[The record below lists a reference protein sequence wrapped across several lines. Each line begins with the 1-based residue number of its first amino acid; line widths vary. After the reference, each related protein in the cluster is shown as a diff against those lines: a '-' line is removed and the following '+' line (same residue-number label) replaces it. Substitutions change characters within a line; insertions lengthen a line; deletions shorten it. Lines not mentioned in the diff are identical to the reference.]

1 MDTLWGAGVNLG
13 YSWNIFPGC
22 TKVVWY
28 VVPTLDKEVN
38 ITKNSQLLMLLFSP
52 EGSKTLLFISHL
64 RYSVIIGVQLVF
76 SIDGFQTLLRKVYKC
91 SIIKRFCPTAKKWG
105 FRNLLER
112 CSYLYSFGIKMLI
125 TSTLKISLNQFSQY

>member
-1 MDTLWGAGVNLG
+1 MYTLWGASVNLG
-13 YSWNIFPGC
+13 YGYNIFPAC

-28 VVPTLDKEVN
+28 VVVPTLDKEVN

-76 SIDGFQTLLRKVYKC
+76 SIDGFQTLLREVYKY
-91 SIIKRFCPTAKKWG
+91 SIIKRFYPTAKKWV
-105 FRNLLER
+105 FCNLFEK
-112 CSYLYSFGIKMLI
+112 CSYIYSFRVKILI
-125 TSTLKISLNQFSQY
+125 IYTLKVSLNPFS